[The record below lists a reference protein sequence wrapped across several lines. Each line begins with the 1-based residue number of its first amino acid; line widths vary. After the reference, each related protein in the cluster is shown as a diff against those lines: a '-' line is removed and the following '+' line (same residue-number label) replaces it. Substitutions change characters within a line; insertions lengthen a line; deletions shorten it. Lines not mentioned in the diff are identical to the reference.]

1 MGLFFPRKISAT
13 CAARRPS
20 TAPSALITCHLR
32 WSKLTFG
39 KNVFMTNKLK
49 KGESSKVQP
58 QVNRYFLDFFA
69 CQQVYFWEMWSIHP
83 PFVAVQ
89 HRPDLGQ
96 EVGGLELLDG
106 VVPAAIPI
114 L

>member
-39 KNVFMTNKLK
+39 KNVFITNKLK
-49 KGESSKVQP
+49 KGENNKSQA
-58 QVNRYFLDFFA
+58 QVNRYFGDSFRA
-69 CQQVYFWEMWSIHP
+69 
-83 PFVAVQ
+83 
-89 HRPDLGQ
+89 
-96 EVGGLELLDG
+96 GLRRRSRRKRVRRRTAERADRG
-106 VVPAAIPI
+106 SPSRSAYGRGRASTCKQSV
-114 L
+114 